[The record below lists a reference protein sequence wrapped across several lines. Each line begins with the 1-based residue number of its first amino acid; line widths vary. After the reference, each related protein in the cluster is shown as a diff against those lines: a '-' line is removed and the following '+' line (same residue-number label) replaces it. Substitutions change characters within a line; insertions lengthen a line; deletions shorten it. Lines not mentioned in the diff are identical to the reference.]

1 MTPKPTPPQPQRD
14 PRKGGRPRKYQDG
27 QQAPRATVRF
37 NPAEYARVLEQADA
51 AGLSVS
57 DFCRQAALTGQ
68 IKAAIRPE
76 VIPLLNEMRAIGN
89 NLNQIVK
96 KAQADG
102 IRSIAL
108 KADGILTQ
116 LKTLLPE

>member
-1 MTPKPTPPQPQRD
+1 MDSQPPYKD
-14 PRKGGRPRKYQDG
+14 PRKGGRPRKYTEG
-27 QQAPRATVRF
+27 QEAPRATVRF
-37 NPAEYARVLEQADA
+37 SVAEYEKILSQAAA

-57 DFCRQAALTGQ
+57 DYCRQAALTGE

-76 VIPLLNEMRAIGN
+76 VIPLLNELRAIGN

-102 IRSIAL
+102 IRTIAF
-108 KADGILTQ
+108 KADDVLTQ
-116 LKTLLPE
+116 LKNLLPQ